1 VARNSIRYAGSQSVS
16 SSLGISLS
24 IGIIPVNQSR
34 KLGLVVNWT
43 WLKLCLPFLCASG
56 FLTAIHA
63 QQAPPAVPA
72 VDEGQLATLHGT
84 VHPLAR
90 PEYDQGTVAEEFP
103 AHRLLLMMARP
114 ADRERDLQKLLRD
127 VHAPGSPAYHQ
138 WVSPEEFGARF
149 GATDQDTQLVSQWL
163 QAHGLSV
170 TRITKG
176 KSILE
181 FSGTARQLREALHTE
196 IHQYSIQGKTYYANS
211 SEIKLPQSIASR
223 IAAFAPLNS
232 FPLDSYVKVM
242 GGATMNRASHRAIPQ
257 FTINENNAPFYAF
270 GPEDFA
276 TQYDVA
282 PVYTAGINGAGQTIG
297 IIGENNLNLSF
308 VDAYRK
314 LFNLPADRTQ
324 VIIDGQDPGDGASPN
339 VEGYL
344 DVEMSG
350 AVAPGAT
357 VNFYIAGAEAVSTQA
372 WNPLTLAALRAIE
385 DNQASVLSASF
396 GTCELALGE
405 QGNQVWASLWEQAA
419 AQGQTVFVSSGD
431 TGPTTCQLIEGT
443 FPSFQSLA
451 SVNVNGLS
459 STPWNV
465 SVGGTDFYYSDYAS
479 GAPSA
484 ATLWN
489 QTNDGSNGSLKATL
503 PEQVWDDALGFDVV
517 SSGQNA
523 AGGGGVS
530 SCSQETVP
538 TIGSLPTC
546 LAGYPKPAWQ
556 NAPGVPSDK
565 ARDLP
570 DVSLFASNGA
580 NLSAVP
586 LCAEP
591 GDCATV
597 TSGDPQI
604 TLVGGTSASSP
615 SMAGIMALIDQKYG
629 RQGQANYT
637 LYALARQYP
646 NVFHDI
652 TLGTNDVTCS
662 PIIAPPDCNTPVPNS
677 YLDSYGIYA
686 AGPGYDMASGLGSV
700 DVNQLLTN
708 WNKVTYAAS
717 TTTLQATPASIVHGS
732 AVTVS
737 VAVKANSGSAVPTGD
752 VELVASPGTTIPV
765 NSPLTLASAS
775 ASASPTN
782 LPGGSYELTAQYEGD
797 GTFAASTSAP
807 ISLTV
812 MPEASA
818 TGLTPAYFIAPG
830 SNPLPLGDIP
840 YGNQVAFSAAPSSL
854 ATNAAGLATGT
865 VTFTDGS
872 TTATVPLD
880 GTGIATWKPRSFA
893 MGAHSITAAY
903 SGDASYQ
910 ASTSKSLSLTVV
922 GVAPVLQVV
931 PDTQFSGCAQG
942 LSSCGTNEGDIYQ
955 PGSNMVLS
963 VLMNGGKGVPPT
975 GTVTVNFG
983 SLTQTVSLA
992 TVSGLVAG
1000 LATFADVPA
1009 GSYLLSASYSGDAN
1023 WSAATFTNP
1032 SPFIFATP
1040 PFTTTPTTTTL
1051 TLSPSSADSTQ
1062 SVTFQVTSHAASS
1075 QNGCFIGTSLAQLY
1089 ANGASFAAV
1098 PVNCSIVNGVVALS
1112 GSATIPASELP
1123 SGTYQ
1128 VVAGYQGDGIQLSS
1142 FSSPVS
1148 LTVTVT
1154 DFSLGA
1160 LGKNLPVATGKSLT
1174 IPVALDGP
1182 SSAPITIALSCLT
1195 SSPSIGC
1202 TIDPSSSSVTGNGTA
1217 TLTVNAFTSSAAASA
1232 RQETASRRNGVL
1244 PRYAEGLAFACL
1256 VIVVLPSRRRLA
1268 KLWSVLVL
1276 LAIFSITA
1284 GCGSSHSTM
1293 TTSPTGPTIT
1303 PAAAGSYSVTVTGI
1317 SGGITHSSTVNLQVQ

>member
-1 VARNSIRYAGSQSVS
+1 M
-16 SSLGISLS
+16 
-24 IGIIPVNQSR
+24 
-34 KLGLVVNWT
+34 NWT
-43 WLKLCLPFLCASG
+43 WLKLCLPLICASG

-63 QQAPPAVPA
+63 QQAPLIPS
-72 VDEGQLATLHGT
+72 VDEGPLATLHGT

-90 PEYDQGTVAEEFP
+90 PEYDQGAVVDEFP
-103 AHRLLLMMARP
+103 VQRLLLMMARP
-114 ADRERDLQKLLRD
+114 ADREQSLQKFLRN
-127 VHAPGSPAYHQ
+127 VHAPGAPAYHQ
-138 WVSPEEFGARF
+138 WVLPAEFGARF
-149 GATDQDTQLVSQWL
+149 GATDRDTQLVSEWL
-163 QAHGLSV
+163 QSHGLSV
-170 TRITKG
+170 TRVTQG

-211 SEIKLPQSIASR
+211 SEIRVPQSIASR

-242 GGATMNRASHRAIPQ
+242 GGATMNRASHRAVPQ
-257 FTINENNAPFYAF
+257 FTIQQNNAPFYAF

-276 TQYDVA
+276 TQYDVG

-297 IIGENNLNLSF
+297 IIGENNLNLSL

-314 LFNLPADRTQ
+314 LFNLPASRTQ
-324 VIIDGQDPGDGASPN
+324 VIIDGQDPGDGADPN

-350 AVAPGAT
+350 AIAPGAT
-357 VNFYIAGAEAVSTQA
+357 VNFYIAGYEAVSTPA

-385 DNQASVLSASF
+385 DNRASVLSASF
-396 GTCELALGE
+396 GECELELGQ
-405 QGNQVWASLWEQAA
+405 QGNQIWAGLWEQAA

-431 TGPTTCQLIEGT
+431 TGPTTCQPAEGT
-443 FPSFQSLA
+443 FPNPPQLLN
-451 SVNVNGLS
+451 SVNVSGLS

-517 SSGQNA
+517 SGQNA

-530 SCSQETVP
+530 NCSQETVP
-538 TIGSLPTC
+538 TDGSLPTC

-556 NAPGVPSDK
+556 NAPGVPSDQ

-586 LCAEP
+586 LCANP
-591 GDCATV
+591 GDCAPV
-597 TSGDPQI
+597 TSGDPQV

-615 SMAGIMALIDQKYG
+615 SMAAIMALIDQKYG

-652 TLGTNDVTCS
+652 VLGTNDVMC
-662 PIIAPPDCNTPVPNS
+662 PFGEAPDCDTPVPNS
-677 YLDSYGIYA
+677 YFDSYGIYA

-717 TTTLQATPASIVHGS
+717 TTTLQASPASTVHGS
-732 AVTVS
+732 AVAVS
-737 VAVKANSGSAVPTGD
+737 VAVKSNSGSAIPTGD

-765 NSPLTLASAS
+765 NSPLTLTGASAS
-775 ASASPTN
+775 ASLTN
-782 LPGGSYELTAQYEGD
+782 LPGGSYELTAQYGGD

-807 ISLTV
+807 VSLTV
-812 MPEASA
+812 TPEASA
-818 TGLTPAYFIAPG
+818 TGLTAIYFIAPT
-830 SNPLPLGDIP
+830 SNPPPKGDLP
-840 YGNQVAFSAAPSSL
+840 YGDQVAFTATPSSL
-854 ATNAAGLATGT
+854 AAKTTGLATGT
-865 VTFTDGS
+865 VTFTDGG
-872 TTATVPLD
+872 TTVTVPLD
-880 GTGIATWKPRSFA
+880 GTGVATWKPRSFA

-910 ASTSKSLSLTVV
+910 ASTSTPVALTVI
-922 GVAPVLQVV
+922 GVAPVLEVA
-931 PDTQFSGCAQG
+931 PDTQPSGCAQG
-942 LSSCGTNEGDIYQ
+942 LTTCGTNNGEVYQ
-955 PGSNMVLS
+955 PGANMVLS
-963 VLMNGGKGVPPT
+963 VFMSGGLGIAPS
-975 GTVTVNFG
+975 GSVTVNFG
-983 SLTQTVSLA
+983 PLTQTVSLT
-992 TVSGLVAG
+992 TVSGLAAG
-1000 LATFADVPA
+1000 FATFANVPA
-1009 GSYLLSASYSGDAN
+1009 GSYPLSASYSGDAN

-1032 SPFIFATP
+1032 SPFIFAAPT
-1040 PFTTTPTTTTL
+1040 FTTTPTTTTL
-1051 TLSPSSADSTQ
+1051 TLSPSSVDSTQ
-1062 SVTFQVTSHAASS
+1062 SVTFQVTSQAASS
-1075 QNGCFIGTSLAQLY
+1075 QFGCFIGSSLAILY
-1089 ANGASFAAV
+1089 ANGASFGAV
-1098 PVNCSIVNGVVALS
+1098 PIGCSVANGVVMLS
-1112 GSATIPASELP
+1112 GSATLPASELP
-1123 SGTYQ
+1123 AGTYQ
-1128 VVAGYQGDGIQLSS
+1128 VTAGYQGDGIQLSS

-1154 DFSLGA
+1154 DFSLSA
-1160 LGKNLPVATGKSLT
+1160 LGKNLPVVAGKSLT
-1174 IPVALDGP
+1174 IPVALAGP

-1202 TIDPSSSSVTGNGTA
+1202 AIDPGSSSVTGNGTA

-1232 RQETASRRNGVL
+1232 RQETASRRHGGL
-1244 PRYAEGLAFACL
+1244 PRYAEGLALACL
-1256 VIVVLPSRRRLA
+1256 VVVVLPGRRRSA
-1268 KLWSVLVL
+1268 KLWSLLVL

-1293 TTSPTGPTIT
+1293 TTTPTGPTIT
-1303 PAAAGSYSVTVTGI
+1303 PAAAGSYSVTVTGV
-1317 SGGITHSSTVNLQVQ
+1317 SAGITHSSTVNLQVQ